1 MKKVEDHELI
11 KKIADWTK
19 HKKHHQ
25 IFTTKMSRML
35 KKILESVLSAKESD
49 ELISAFDQ
57 IGNIIIIRIPDSLIS
72 KKKLIGE
79 TLLEQVKSAKSIFYQ
94 SSSVDGEFRTRD
106 LEILAG
112 DDKTETEYKESGCR
126 FFVDVR
132 NVFFSPRLSSER
144 TRIAEFVNNDEVI
157 VNMFGGVGIFSII
170 AAKMKRCTVFNIDI
184 NPLAAKLCKKNIAI
198 NKLVGNVISI
208 EGDASQV
215 INSQL
220 ENKSDRTLMLLPEKS
235 DEFLDSAILSTKS
248 GGIIHYYSHIHADK
262 KSDAAKLSEQHYMQ
276 ITPVKSTILGS
287 KIVRPV
293 GPRFYQTVVDVK
305 IKK

>member
-1 MKKVEDHELI
+1 
-11 KKIADWTK
+11 
-19 HKKHHQ
+19 
-25 IFTTKMSRML
+25 MSRML
-35 KKILESVLSAKESD
+35 KKTLESVLSTKESD

-57 IGNIIIIRIPDSLIS
+57 IGHIIIIRIPDSLIS

-79 TLLEQVKSAKSIFYQ
+79 TLLDQVKSAKSIFYQ

-112 DDKTETEYKESGCR
+112 EDKTETEYKESGCR
-126 FFVDVR
+126 FLVDVR

-198 NKLVGNVISI
+198 NRLVGNVISI

-293 GPRFYQTVVDVK
+293 GPMFYQTVVM
-305 IKK
+305 

>member
-1 MKKVEDHELI
+1 
-11 KKIADWTK
+11 
-19 HKKHHQ
+19 
-25 IFTTKMSRML
+25 ML
-35 KKILESVLSAKESD
+35 KKTLESVLSTKESD

-57 IGNIIIIRIPDSLIS
+57 IGHIIIIRIPDSLTS

-79 TLLEQVKSAKSIFYQ
+79 TLLDQVKSAKSIFYQ

-112 DDKTETEYKESGCR
+112 EDKTETEYKESGCR
-126 FFVDVR
+126 FLVDVR

-144 TRIAEFVNNDEVI
+144 TRIAEFVNDGEVI

-170 AAKMKRCTVFNIDI
+170 AAKMKKCTVFNIDI
-184 NPLAAKLCKKNIAI
+184 NPFATKLCKKNIAI
-198 NKLVGNVISI
+198 NRLVGNVISI
-208 EGDASQV
+208 HGDASQV

-220 ENKSDRTLMLLPEKS
+220 KNKSDRTLMLLPEKS